1 MQTYCDWEYV
11 PVYLFNFNKNKHSV
25 MTSRENNKP
34 KGEVELQYS
43 TLEQLLIAKIPAA
56 DQ

>member
-1 MQTYCDWEYV
+1 
-11 PVYLFNFNKNKHSV
+11 
-25 MTSRENNKP
+25 MTSQENNKP
-34 KGEVELQYS
+34 KGEIELQYS